1 MRHDK
6 SSRSVPPAVAGKAG
20 EPLTIEAV
28 DLEGPKEDE
37 VLVEAKATGICHT
50 DGFTLS
56 GADPGSRRLAGSR
69 GPLCDRISVPD
80 RLVWEMPD

>member
-6 SSRSVPPAVAGKAG
+6 SSRSVPPAVACKAG

-28 DLEGPKEDE
+28 DREGPKEGE
-37 VLVEAKATGICHT
+37 VLVEAKAAGICHT

-56 GADPGSRRLAGSR
+56 GTAPPFL
-69 GPLCDRISVPD
+69 PN
-80 RLVWEMPD
+80 